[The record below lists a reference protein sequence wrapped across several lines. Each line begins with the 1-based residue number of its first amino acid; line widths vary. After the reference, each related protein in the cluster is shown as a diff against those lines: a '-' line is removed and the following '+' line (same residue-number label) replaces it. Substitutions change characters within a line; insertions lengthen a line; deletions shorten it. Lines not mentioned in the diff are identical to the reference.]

1 MQNITRKFAAATL
14 AASLF
19 IPTTITV
26 ANAQSSFVS
35 GSSEI
40 GSSKVE
46 LSKAERFHRGYAAYG
61 EALGH
66 TANPSLKPYAQD
78 VLTRALD
85 GEFPLKY
92 GDYYWYDAE
101 TGINYTIEVWT
112 DAEIDYFLFKLD
124 EWLLEAE
131 IYPDKIPTQFALE
144 VGTSGAEYISV
155 IAQQYPI

>member
-1 MQNITRKFAAATL
+1 MQNITLKFAATAL

-61 EALGH
+61 EALRH
-66 TANPSLKPYAQD
+66 TATPSLKPYARD
-78 VLTRALD
+78 TLTRALD
-85 GEFPLKY
+85 GEFPLEY
-92 GDYYWYDAE
+92 GDYYWHDVE
-101 TGINYTIEVWT
+101 TGIDYTIEVWT
-112 DAEIDYFLFKLD
+112 EAEIDYFLFKLD

-131 IYPDKIPTQFALE
+131 IYPDEIPTQFALE
-144 VGTSGAEYISV
+144 VDASGAEYISV
-155 IAQQYPI
+155 IAQQYPL